1 MMKLTFGWLKEHLD
15 TAQALDGIAAKLTT
29 IGLEVERLEDK
40 AKLFAPFVIARVI
53 EAKPHPNADRL
64 RVCMVDTGD
73 GKPIQVVCGAPNA
86 RTGMKGVFAPP
97 GAFIPGKN
105 LTLGIGKIRDVESR
119 GMLVS
124 EFELQISDNHEG
136 IIELPDDAPVGAPY
150 AKYAGLDD
158 PMIEIN
164 LTPNR
169 GDATGVH
176 GVARDLAAAGMG
188 KLKDAQIEPVK
199 GQFPCPVTV
208 MLDFG
213 AAPSLC
219 PAFALRLLRG
229 VKNAP
234 SPDWLARRLIAIGL
248 RPINALVDITNFVTY
263 DRGRP
268 LHVFD
273 AAKVRGNLNVR
284 RARTG
289 ESLLALDGKTYGL
302 DDTMCVIADADGV
315 ESLAGIMGGEKTGC
329 SETTTD
335 VLIESA
341 LWVPSNIAQT
351 GRKLGINSDAR
362 YRFERGV
369 DPAFMAPGLELAT
382 RMVLDLCGGSPSQ
395 VTVAGSAA
403 IPERSIDFPVAET
416 ERLTGLAVPL
426 ADAARVLGSLGFKV
440 AQSNDKQASRVK
452 VAVPSWRG
460 DVQDKADLV
469 EEIIRITGI
478 DRVPSVPFDRGAAP
492 RKSESPSGNA
502 LLPVLTPIQLRTR
515 KAKRALAA
523 RNLVEA
529 VTWSFISKPHAEL
542 FGGGNPE
549 LALANPIAAELSDMR
564 PSLIPGLVAVA
575 QKNADRGLPD
585 AALFE
590 VGQIFCG
597 DRPEDQ
603 FTAAAGL
610 RRALAKPSGIGR
622 HWRKRDGEVDAFD
635 AKADAL
641 ALLAAAG
648 APSSALQ
655 TVPGGPAW
663 FHPGRSGTIQ
673 IGPQNVLGHFGELHP
688 RALEVLDAAGPL
700 VAFEVILERIP
711 EPRTRA
717 TRAKPVLELSAFQ
730 PVQRDFAFVV
740 DRDVKAADIVRA
752 AQSADRKLITGITVF
767 DVYEGQGIASA
778 KKSVAI
784 AVTLQPRERTMTDAE
799 IDALAAK
806 IVAEVGKRT
815 GGVLRG

>member
-15 TAQALDGIAAKLTT
+15 TAHSLEEIANKLTM
-29 IGLEVERLEDK
+29 IGLEVERIEDK
-40 AKLFAPFVIARVI
+40 AKLFAPFVIARVV

-64 RVCMVDTGD
+64 RVCMVDSGD

-105 LTLGIGKIRDVESR
+105 ITLGVGKIRDVESR

-124 EFELQISDNHEG
+124 EFELQISDDHEG
-136 IIELPDDAPVGAPY
+136 IIELPDAAPVGAPY

-158 PMIEIN
+158 AMIEIN

-176 GVARDLAAAGMG
+176 GIARDLAAAGMG
-188 KLKDAQIEPVK
+188 KLKDAPIKPVK
-199 GQFPCPVTV
+199 GQFPCPVKVT
-208 MLDFG
+208 LDFG
-213 AAPSLC
+213 ATPSLC

-234 SPDWLARRLIAIGL
+234 SPDWLARRLTAIGL
-248 RPINALVDITNFVTY
+248 RPINALVDITNFITY

-273 AAKVRGNLNVR
+273 AAKVRGNLTVR
-284 RARTG
+284 RARAG
-289 ESLLALDGKTYGL
+289 ESLLALDGKTYAL
-302 DDTMCVIADADGV
+302 DETMCVIADDGGV

-341 LWVPSNIAQT
+341 LWVPMNIAQT
-351 GRKLGINSDAR
+351 GRKLGINSDAS

-369 DPAFMAPGLELAT
+369 DPAFMVPGLELAT
-382 RMVLDLCGGSPSQ
+382 RLVMELCGGAPSD
-395 VTVAGSAA
+395 VSVAGSAA
-403 IPERSIDFPVAET
+403 IPERVIDFPVVET

-426 ADAARVLGSLGFKV
+426 TDARRVLENLGFKL
-440 AQSNDKQASRVK
+440 AGQSARVK
-452 VAVPSWRG
+452 VTVPSSRG
-460 DVQDKADLV
+460 DVQDKADIV
-469 EEIIRITGI
+469 EEVMRIVGV
-478 DRVPSVPFDRGAAP
+478 DRVPSAPFGRGEAP
-492 RKSESPSGNA
+492 RQ
-502 LLPVLTPIQLRTR
+502 PVLTPIQLRTR
-515 KAKRALAA
+515 KAKRALAV

-529 VTWSFISKPHAEL
+529 VTWSFISKKHAEL
-542 FGGGNPE
+542 FGGGKSE

-564 PSLIPGLVAVA
+564 PSLIPGLVVAA
-575 QKNADRGLPD
+575 QKNADRGFPD
-585 AALFE
+585 TGLFE
-590 VGQIFCG
+590 VGQIFRG

-603 FTAAAGL
+603 FTAAAGV
-610 RRALAKPSGIGR
+610 RRALATPSGIGR
-622 HWRKRDGEVDAFD
+622 HWSKRDGEVAAFD

-641 ALLAAAG
+641 AALAAAG
-648 APSSALQ
+648 APASALQ
-655 TVPGGPAW
+655 TIPGGPAW

-688 RALEVLDAAGPL
+688 RALEALGAEGPL
-700 VAFEVILERIP
+700 VAFEVTLERIP
-711 EPRTRA
+711 EPRTRG
-717 TRAKPVLELSAFQ
+717 TRAKPVLELSPFQ

-740 DRDVKAADIVRA
+740 DRAVKAADIVRA
-752 AQSADRKLITGITVF
+752 AQSADRKLIAGITVF
-767 DVYEGQGIASA
+767 DVYEGEGIPPG
-778 KKSVAI
+778 KKSIAI

-799 IDALAAK
+799 IEALAGK
-806 IVAEVGKRT
+806 IVTEVGKRT
-815 GGVLRG
+815 GGVLRA